1 MQKLQLFAWQAES
14 RGNDVHLQANPT
26 VNELQYKQFQ
36 QAKGQLRD
44 RNKESILER
53 YGGAEHF
60 DSVPRELREGQT
72 ENYVEY
78 SRTGKV
84 IKGQE
89 RAKQKSKYEEDVLDQ
104 NHTAVWG
111 SWYDMQSG
119 QWGYGCCRN
128 TMKGSYCT
136 GKAGLEAAKAGD
148 ALMHANTSKKA
159 EGDSAKRKEIKDGE
173 KEKGKKRARS
183 ASFDSSSSY
192 SSYSSRSD
200 SGSDVEKSRTRNG
213 RRSRRS
219 RSSSYSSDQ
228 DSDSSSRG
236 HRRHR
241 FSKDKHDRKSRKTA
255 AGYTSRKDL
264 GEGDVATRLDKS
276 KLKEALKAEDKRL
289 ADLER
294 AKSRGG
300 TEGGKEK
307 PEWLKAAEEINNR
320 KGGKK
325 GFNSLKADDSNV
337 TEEQLEAYRMKKQV
351 FDDPMNNFK
360 ADEDDP

>member
-36 QAKGQLRD
+36 QAKEQLRD

-111 SWYDMQSG
+111 SWYDLQTG

-159 EGDSAKRKEIKDGE
+159 EEDSAKRKEIANAE

-183 ASFDSSSSY
+183 ASVDSSSSY

-200 SGSDVEKSRTRNG
+200 SESERSRRA

-219 RSSSYSSDQ
+219 PSSSYSSDH
-228 DSDSSSRG
+228 DSDASSRG

-241 FSKDKHDRKSRKTA
+241 SSREKHDRKSRKKA
-255 AGYTSRKDL
+255 DGYTSRKHL
-264 GEGDVATRLDKS
+264 GEGDVAGRLDKS
-276 KLKEALKAEDKRL
+276 KLKEALKAEDARL
-289 ADLER
+289 AELER
-294 AKSRGG
+294 SKSRGG
-300 TEGGKEK
+300 APEEKEK

-320 KGGKK
+320 RGGKK
-325 GFNSLKADDSNV
+325 GFNSVRADDSNV

-360 ADEDDP
+360 GDEEDL